1 MVIASGTLTRCLE
14 SLEKVER
21 ENPAT
26 TQALQQV
33 LSLDLVKTSI
43 HLERSMI
50 AKMKLYQ

>member
-1 MVIASGTLTRCLE
+1 MMFAIMFPGTLTRCLE

-33 LSLDLVKTSI
+33 MSLD
-43 HLERSMI
+43 
-50 AKMKLYQ
+50 